1 MRTLLNPDTDHDP
14 AATLR
19 AERKARIAKNTAQQN
34 ANLSKAAATS
44 SSTPQAA
51 AADKR
56 SRRETRKTDIDR
68 TLLVSKTATASMG
81 KFDNK
86 IEGEPKVKGIKRKF
100 EPLVGESYGE
110 EKNKAMDV
118 LKRVESG
125 ERKKVKG
132 TEREEG
138 AMNKRKAVRHLG
150 KEQRAKTGRAK
161 R

>member
-1 MRTLLNPDTDHDP
+1 
-14 AATLR
+14 
-19 AERKARIAKNTAQQN
+19 
-34 ANLSKAAATS
+34 
-44 SSTPQAA
+44 
-51 AADKR
+51 
-56 SRRETRKTDIDR
+56 
-68 TLLVSKTATASMG
+68 MG

-132 TEREEG
+132 TEREEV